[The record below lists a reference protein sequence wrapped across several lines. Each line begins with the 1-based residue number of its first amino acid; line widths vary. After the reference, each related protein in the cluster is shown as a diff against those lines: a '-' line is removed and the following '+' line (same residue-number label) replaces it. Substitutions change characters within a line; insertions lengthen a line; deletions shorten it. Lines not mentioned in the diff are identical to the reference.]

1 MFSCLCRDEAT
12 QFAALSIIYGLWE
25 TLDASHIMYF
35 LDTIILE
42 FSSHSSMECRVSAV
56 FVLAEISL
64 VRNDTDKIL
73 AAIATSMLQKLY
85 YSIIMVLFDK
95 QADTPMVAG
104 VLRTQL
110 LRGLGDTSESI
121 RHTIVEF
128 WYDKNRLPADT
139 FLRLQE
145 LVG

>member
-1 MFSCLCRDEAT
+1 
-12 QFAALSIIYGLWE
+12 
-25 TLDASHIMYF
+25 
-35 LDTIILE
+35 
-42 FSSHSSMECRVSAV
+42 
-56 FVLAEISL
+56 
-64 VRNDTDKIL
+64 
-73 AAIATSMLQKLY
+73 MLQKLY
-85 YSIIMVLFDK
+85 YSILMVLFDK

-110 LRGLGDTSESI
+110 LCGLGDASESI